1 MIKVLFRLLL
11 VIVAGVLIYNFFLGT
26 EAEKE
31 NAKEVFEEFKDVGRA
46 VKDLLTSE
54 KEKLDDGKYND
65 AIDQVG
71 NLFQDIKERVQPNDT
86 GSLDELADLEHRR
99 KDIAQELDDIEETNL
114 DRKVQEEKKRKLN
127 IDLEKLMND
136 TECFLEKI
144 NLKKRSE

>member
-114 DRKVQEEKKRKLN
+114 DSTVQEEKKRKLN

-136 TECFLEKI
+136 TERFLEK
-144 NLKKRSE
+144 ST

>member
-114 DRKVQEEKKRKLN
+114 DSTVQEEKKRKLN

-136 TECFLEKI
+136 TERFLEKI